1 MTASLRD
8 PNAPAQGAQALLRW
22 GVVGVSA
29 LIGLAL
35 IATVVTTR
43 AAIVSASETV
53 LAGELSTLMRA
64 VQLDLRQ
71 GHRAP
76 STTELEA
83 LLETHAN
90 AGLRY
95 LAVVH
100 NGAVVVEAGDAAEP
114 LTGWPPPRPD
124 EPIRIGDRVRIYGPP
139 LVHGPP
145 REPPPH
151 MRRRGPPPRGPGL
164 HPPGGPPRH
173 PVPQLVIEAEP
184 SVSSNLRAEANRT
197 LVVGA
202 IAALLLLLAAVG
214 AYRLLNRLDRAT
226 QREQH
231 QRKLAALGE
240 MSAVLAHE
248 IRNPLAS
255 LKGHAQL
262 LGEALP
268 AEDKHHKKAQRIIDE
283 ALRLERL
290 TEDLLSF
297 VRSGRIEPS
306 PTDPG
311 ALLRHASAT
320 VGDERVVVELGEL
333 PEVWPLDHGRMT
345 QVMENLLRNAVQAS
359 PEDGVIVARA
369 EAARGKLRIT
379 VRDHGDGITDADRM
393 FEPFVTSRVRGTGLG
408 LAIAKQ
414 IVEAHG
420 GTITAANVHNGGAEL
435 RIELPSTAR

>member
-124 EPIRIGDRVRIYGPP
+124 EPIRIGDRVRIY
-139 LVHGPP
+139 
-145 REPPPH
+145 
-151 MRRRGPPPRGPGL
+151 GPPPRGPGL